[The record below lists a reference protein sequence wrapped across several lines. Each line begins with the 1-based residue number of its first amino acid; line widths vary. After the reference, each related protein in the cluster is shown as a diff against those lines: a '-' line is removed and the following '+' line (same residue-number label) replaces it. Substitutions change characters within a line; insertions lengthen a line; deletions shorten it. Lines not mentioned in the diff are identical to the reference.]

1 MAFVRSNSPKY
12 HAPASINTLSE
23 GGQLVANKFDIQ
35 VRRLTK
41 TQLKELDER
50 IKAWDPADTANRDRA
65 VLAGVMTGWRAVQDA
80 DGKEL
85 PFTLE
90 ALDQL
95 EEEHPG
101 FVRACVE
108 AFYLSTQPTQA
119 AHLAAKN

>member
-1 MAFVRSNSPKY
+1 MAFVKTNSPKY
-12 HAPASINTLSE
+12 FAPASINTLNAD
-23 GGQLVANKFDIQ
+23 GQLVSNKFDIQ
-35 VRRLTK
+35 VKRLTK
-41 TQLKELDER
+41 SQLKDLDER
-50 IKAWDPADTANRDRA
+50 IKAWDVADTANRDRA
-65 VLAGVMTGWRAVQDA
+65 VLVDVMTGWRAVQDA

-95 EEEHPG
+95 EEENPG
-101 FVRACVE
+101 FVRTCIE